1 MNGTEVEVEDYEE
14 VIGDL
19 NYAAS
24 IEAGQ
29 NADSFQEPTL
39 DQNVSSLTPQNR
51 PILRSSNLSLAGDAE
66 ESIPKVV
73 IIRTKEH
80 VSEAFIL

>member
-1 MNGTEVEVEDYEE
+1 MMNGTEVKVEVYEE

-24 IEAGQ
+24 VEDGQ
-29 NADSFQEPTL
+29 NAGSFQEPTL
-39 DQNVSSLTPQNR
+39 SQNISSLTPQNR
-51 PILRSSNLSLAGDAE
+51 PTLRSSSMRLAGDIE

-73 IIRTKEH
+73 I
-80 VSEAFIL
+80 SPPSAFT

>member
-1 MNGTEVEVEDYEE
+1 MNGTDVEVEDYEE

-19 NYAAS
+19 NHAAS

-39 DQNVSSLTPQNR
+39 NQNVSSLTPQNR

-80 VSEAFIL
+80 VSETFIL

>member
-1 MNGTEVEVEDYEE
+1 MMNGTEIEVEDYEE

-24 IEAGQ
+24 VEAGQ

-39 DQNVSSLTPQNR
+39 NQNISSLTPQNR
-51 PILRSSNLSLAGDAE
+51 PTLRSSNMSLAGDAV
-66 ESIPKVV
+66 ESIP
-73 IIRTKEH
+73 
-80 VSEAFIL
+80 

>member
-1 MNGTEVEVEDYEE
+1 MMNGTEIEVEDYEE

-24 IEAGQ
+24 VEAGQ

-39 DQNVSSLTPQNR
+39 NQNISSLTPQNR
-51 PILRSSNLSLAGDAE
+51 PTLRSSNMSLAGDAE
-66 ESIPKVV
+66 KSILKVV
-73 IIRTKEH
+73 IMAPNVGRE
-80 VSEAFIL
+80 